1 MNTLNTTTE
10 IKFTRA
16 QRLAN
21 ECTHEQ
27 YYNQFVNPVI
37 ISRVEQ
43 YIGKDKI
50 IAALATEK
58 GLNSIPLATWDGV
71 ANNLYNV
78 SAKMKEAG
86 DYLTLAGGVCIAKQA
101 ARIIAQS

>member
-1 MNTLNTTTE
+1 MTNVITTIE
-10 IKFTRA
+10 FTRA

-27 YYNQFVNPVI
+27 YYNQFVNDVI
-37 ISRVEQ
+37 INRVKQ
-43 YIGKDKI
+43 YIGKDNI
-50 IAALATEK
+50 IAALATDK
-58 GLNSIPLATWDGV
+58 GLNSIPLAKWDGV

-86 DYLTLAGGVCIAKQA
+86 DYLTLAGGVCIAKAA
-101 ARIIAQS
+101 ARIIATA